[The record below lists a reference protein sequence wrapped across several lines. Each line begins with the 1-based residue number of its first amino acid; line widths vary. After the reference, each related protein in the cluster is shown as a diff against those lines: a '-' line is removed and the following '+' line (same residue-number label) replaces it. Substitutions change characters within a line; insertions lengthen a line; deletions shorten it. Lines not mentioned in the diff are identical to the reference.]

1 MNNPT
6 PCDLRYAVG
15 VAVVVTV
22 LLTLAFVDLSCSP
35 NEPSPHA
42 GASHSLAPR

>member
-1 MNNPT
+1 MNNPA
-6 PCDLRYAVG
+6 PQDLRYAVG
-15 VAVVVTV
+15 VAIVITA
-22 LLTLAFVDLSCSP
+22 LLTFALVDLSWSP